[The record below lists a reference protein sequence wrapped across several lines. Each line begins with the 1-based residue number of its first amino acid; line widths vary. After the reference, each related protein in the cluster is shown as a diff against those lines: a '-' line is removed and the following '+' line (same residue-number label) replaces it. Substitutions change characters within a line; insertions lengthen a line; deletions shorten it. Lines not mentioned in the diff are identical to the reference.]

1 MGHIPYGYRIEK
13 GAAVIDKDAAARI
26 KVLYSGYL
34 GGLSLEAAAKE
45 AGIGINH
52 SRAKHILRDRRYLGD
67 GFYPALIDRESFDA
81 AREELVRRARKL
93 RRGGKRRDRAVIKP
107 PTRFGMRPA
116 EKSFS
121 APAEQ
126 AEYLYSLIEI
136 EVL

>member
-52 SRAKHILRDRRYLGD
+52 SRAKHILRDRLSRRWFLSRAHR
-67 GFYPALIDRESFDA
+67 PREL
-81 AREELVRRARKL
+81 RRRA
-93 RRGGKRRDRAVIKP
+93 
-107 PTRFGMRPA
+107 
-116 EKSFS
+116 
-121 APAEQ
+121 
-126 AEYLYSLIEI
+126 
-136 EVL
+136 

>member
-67 GFYPALIDRESFDA
+67 GFYPRSSTARASTPRVRSLYAELGNCVA
-81 AREELVRRARKL
+81 AV
-93 RRGGKRRDRAVIKP
+93 
-107 PTRFGMRPA
+107 
-116 EKSFS
+116 S
-121 APAEQ
+121 A
-126 AEYLYSLIEI
+126 EI
-136 EVL
+136 ERSSSRRRVSE